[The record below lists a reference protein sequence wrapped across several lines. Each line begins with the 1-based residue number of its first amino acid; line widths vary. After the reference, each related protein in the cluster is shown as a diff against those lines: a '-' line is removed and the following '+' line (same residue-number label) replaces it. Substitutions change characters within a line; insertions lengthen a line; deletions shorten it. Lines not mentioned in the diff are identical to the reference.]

1 MAHDNAKTLKD
12 GLSKAVKMIEDR
24 IFIDLWD
31 SGVQIL
37 KFLGIIH
44 PIQGW
49 LGFTGNTQTSYA
61 CGIYMD
67 GNLEGIITQDNW
79 RDSPRRKK
87 VPRGKSVYLKNPYEG
102 SPRVAVGSADVDDNY
117 GLDTSISFLQSY
129 KAPKGRVAIVVTTG
143 TEYSEYIET
152 VRHLDVLTR
161 TFAESPR
168 IINANWKK
176 IDSLGA

>member
-49 LGFTGNTQTSYA
+49 LGFTGNTQTSYMG
-61 CGIYMD
+61 GIYVN
-67 GNLEGIITQDNW
+67 GRLVEILHG
-79 RDSPRRKK
+79 RRCREASP
-87 VPRGKSVYLKNPYEG
+87 
-102 SPRVAVGSADVDDNY
+102 
-117 GLDTSISFLQSY
+117 SI
-129 KAPKGRVAIVVTTG
+129 
-143 TEYSEYIET
+143 
-152 VRHLDVLTR
+152 
-161 TFAESPR
+161 
-168 IINANWKK
+168 
-176 IDSLGA
+176 

>member
-61 CGIYMD
+61 CGIYID

-79 RDSPRRKK
+79 MDSPRRKK

-102 SPRVAVGSADVDDNY
+102 SPRVAVSR
-117 GLDTSISFLQSY
+117 LTTCISC
-129 KAPKGRVAIVVTTG
+129 
-143 TEYSEYIET
+143 
-152 VRHLDVLTR
+152 
-161 TFAESPR
+161 
-168 IINANWKK
+168 
-176 IDSLGA
+176 